1 MFVKKAKRL
10 VAGLCAFPLVIT
22 ASCSTQDGV
31 GRYRVQSIGQAQRS
45 VEATVISARD
55 AYISL
60 ETSGAGGAMG
70 GALGGAIAGNNSD
83 NAGVII
89 AGIIGGILI
98 GNAIE
103 ATGNNIPA
111 TEYVIR
117 TDYDVLLT
125 VAQINKGN
133 PIFSARNRVILVY
146 GYPARLI
153 PNPL

>member
-1 MFVKKAKRL
+1 MKKTKRL
-10 VAGLCAFPLVIT
+10 VAALCMLTLVFT
-22 ASCSTQDGV
+22 SSCSTQDGV
-31 GRYRVQSIGQAQRS
+31 GRYRVQSIGHAQRS

-103 ATGNNIPA
+103 AAGNNILA
-111 TEYVIR
+111 TEYVIK
-117 TDYDVLLT
+117 TDYGVLLT
-125 VAQINKGN
+125 VAQINNGN
-133 PIFSARNRVILVY
+133 PIFTKGNRVILVY